1 MVTFEKMLLQERE
14 TCAALAARSFNDYE
28 YFTDYV
34 PDDEKR
40 SRFLNTMLQ
49 IEVKLNDG
57 PATFFTAKDDGKIVA
72 VAMLCPPEYKKPSA
86 MAYMKAGFG
95 KCFLQGGV
103 RDVAAWNDMEGKAG
117 QPCHRLAG
125 KVWYLNLL
133 TVDPS
138 CKGHGIGTK
147 ILSECILPYVKERGG
162 DTLCLFTN
170 SEINRKF
177 YQKNGFVEFNEQWFT
192 YRGKKLGSW
201 SYRLSL
207 ESAQRDHDI

>member
-1 MVTFEKMLLQERE
+1 MVTFEKMMPHERGE
-14 TCAALAARSFNDYE
+14 CAALAARAFGDYE

-34 PDDEKR
+34 PDDKKR
-40 SRFLNTMLQ
+40 TLFLNTMLQ
-49 IEVKLNDG
+49 IEVRLNDG

-72 VAMLCPPEYKKPSA
+72 VAMLCPPDYKKPSD

-95 KCFLQGGV
+95 KCFQQGGI

-133 TVDPS
+133 TVEPS
-138 CKGHGIGTK
+138 CKGQGIGTK
-147 ILSECILPYVKERGG
+147 MLRECILSYVKEHGG

-170 SEINRKF
+170 SENNRKF
-177 YQKNGFVEFNEQWFT
+177 YQKNGFNEFDEQWFT
-192 YRGKKLGSW
+192 YHGKKLGSW
-201 SYRLSL
+201 SY
-207 ESAQRDHDI
+207 QYIF